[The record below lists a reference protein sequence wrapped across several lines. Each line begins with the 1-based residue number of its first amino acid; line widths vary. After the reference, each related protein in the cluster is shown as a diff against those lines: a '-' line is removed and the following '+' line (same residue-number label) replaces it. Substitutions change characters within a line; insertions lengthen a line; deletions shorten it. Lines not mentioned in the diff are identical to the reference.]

1 MSVLAAITSLLL
13 FSGFTTAGIVAPD
26 CSSLIDWTWT
36 YNSRNQNPCTVA
48 AYLGGTCNQ
57 NSFTINS
64 LLPGYSY
71 TGPSGVDNG
80 NLCKCSTVM
89 YSLISACDACQ
100 GQDWITWAEYSF
112 NCTTKFPASSFP
124 NPVPDGTSVPQWAL
138 FDMTLENSWNVTT
151 AHGIGDSP
159 EIAAGQPIGTA
170 ASTSRFNG
178 GPTGSTSQSLPSSSG
193 AITSSTKKKTNGGA
207 IAGGVAA
214 GVVCIGIAGAIFF
227 FCRRQS
233 RARAPLGSS
242 TVNADSQPLY
252 HESPFIGAS
261 HPQSGGSPIAGE
273 STYSGSGAMGGM
285 QAPSIGSSAFI
296 GGFQA
301 PSIVSAINSTS
312 QEPLASPSSASGGQS
327 AAQLL
332 MAEAR
337 QSLPDYSSRTGSPLT
352 QMTFDP
358 PNFTSVV
365 PESSRGA
372 QYVPAVPSQL
382 PPTAY
387 KAGAAN
393 MQAPR
398 QNEYRGYPM
407 V

>member
-1 MSVLAAITSLLL
+1 
-13 FSGFTTAGIVAPD
+13 
-26 CSSLIDWTWT
+26 
-36 YNSRNQNPCTVA
+36 
-48 AYLGGTCNQ
+48 
-57 NSFTINS
+57 
-64 LLPGYSY
+64 
-71 TGPSGVDNG
+71 
-80 NLCKCSTVM
+80 
-89 YSLISACDACQ
+89 
-100 GQDWITWAEYSF
+100 
-112 NCTTKFPASSFP
+112 
-124 NPVPDGTSVPQWAL
+124 
-138 FDMTLENSWNVTT
+138 MTLENSWNQTQSRVV
-151 AHGIGDSP
+151 GDTP
-159 EIAAGQPIGTA
+159 EIAAGQPIGAA

-178 GPTGSTSQSLPSSSG
+178 GPTGSTSQSLPSSSSG
-193 AITSSTKKKTNGGA
+193 ATTSSTKKKTNGGA

-227 FCRRQS
+227 YCRRQS

-332 MAEAR
+332 MAEVR
-337 QSLPDYSSRTGSPLT
+337 QSLPDYTSRTGSPLT

-387 KAGAAN
+387 KVGAATSVN